1 MKKTFISVC
10 LAMLSMQGMAAPKP
24 VIMYGKPN
32 QILTSISANGKWA
45 CGVKSDGSSALIAFL
60 WDLTSNEI
68 TSLGVNT
75 QVYGVSNDGVA
86 VGLFPCDGAS
96 SNGATMTV
104 PGYWQDGEW
113 HRLDI
118 SSVNSDGSGGEAY
131 CISPDGQYIGGAI
144 YIDNVFSP
152 VLWKN
157 GELVHVLNNGLA
169 GLVQSMTNDGSL
181 FGGWGYTSESR
192 STRQPV
198 LWDANGQTTV
208 LNGTTINPYQAVYD
222 FTSDGKYA
230 LFIGDVN
237 DGENKSLVG
246 LHDLTTGKDIPLPYC
261 TDDHRDV
268 VMYGLS
274 DSLSAVG
281 FETEMSMSTFPII
294 YKNGKTMKLESY
306 LIERGVDFGADSIIG
321 KRTSDTDGIY
331 NLVTCN
337 DISKDDSTFAI
348 QAGNKD
354 QYEIP
359 VIVKLNVNATNP
371 EPVGVKASILN
382 GLNVA
387 KLVWKAPLLGADNI
401 LGYDVYRNGE
411 KLNAEPVKSTVYYDY
426 SVTPGTTYS
435 YEVVSL
441 FDGDVVSAK
450 SVAASLSVPADEVNA
465 PRAPYARMKGVDNV
479 LVSWMKPLSNKP
491 TLRYYDDTD
500 EFSGFGG
507 GSRSFECAVRYDST
521 DLRAYSDYK
530 ITSVSFC
537 PRKEIESWTIN
548 IYSGEKLVLS
558 QPINQELHYG
568 HINTVKLE
576 NPISVPTD
584 GDLYIAIQANVALTE
599 TSYDILGMVFDK
611 ATFGYSDLIRMVGEE
626 SFFYSLE
633 EDAEQTGSSYP
644 VSFII
649 GTELSKAD
657 GSQVNIDDISGYKVY
672 RDGVLLGTTDATS
685 YTDSD
690 VAEGEHTYSVE
701 AEYADGSVSD
711 KSAVAFNA
719 VANNA
724 AYKSIKD
731 ITFSTGDTESQVVLS
746 WNAPIDDD
754 ETNIQYSSEQA
765 NNGPVGTEDNGY
777 GYTARTTYM
786 PSKLRSYGGYNVNE
800 VRFYP
805 LADAEFTVI
814 VMKDGQVID
823 EQYVDNYTVNQWN
836 TVKLENP
843 FVIDENSTYDLIID
857 CFDVTAE
864 QAALAIDGL
873 TAFSGLGDIV
883 STDQGESYTTISGL
897 MGYDVPGNWLM
908 GFVATAADSEPFPVD
923 GYNVRIDAK
932 TVTSEP
938 VTTTSCTYDF
948 GPGAST
954 TAVHRANVDVVYSV
968 KGTVSGSNVFFTLK
982 DAIASGID
990 NNVINDIKITQE
1002 GNSYVRVE
1010 GDGVES
1016 IDVYSLGGAL
1026 VDSTTGN
1033 VVNVSGVQ
1041 SGMYILKVKTTTG
1054 TKTYKVRV
1062 TR

>member
-10 LAMLSMQGMAAPKP
+10 LAMLSMQGMAATGP

-32 QILTSISANGKWA
+32 QVVTAISANGKWA
-45 CGVKSDGSSALIAFL
+45 CGVKSDGSNPNIAFL

-68 TSLGVNT
+68 TPLGIDT
-75 QVYGVSNDGVA
+75 EVYGVSNDGVA
-86 VGLFPCDGAS
+86 VGLFPCKGAS
-96 SNGATMTV
+96 SNGATTAV
-104 PGYWQDGEW
+104 PGYWKDGAW
-113 HRLDI
+113 HRLDVSKFTD
-118 SSVNSDGSGGEAY
+118 SSAYGEGY
-131 CISPDGQYIGGAI
+131 CISPDGQYIGGAV
-144 YIDNVFSP
+144 YIDDVFSP

-157 GELVHVLNNGLA
+157 GEMVKVFNNGFA
-169 GLVQSMTNDGSL
+169 GLVRTMSEDGSL
-181 FGGWGYTSESR
+181 FGGWGYTAER
-192 STRQPV
+192 KDTRQPV
-198 LWDANGQTTV
+198 LWDADGQTTV
-208 LNGTTINPYQAVYD
+208 LNGTQTNPYQAVYD

-230 LFIGDVN
+230 LYIGNVD
-237 DGENKSLVG
+237 DGNNQSVVG
-246 LHDLTTGKDIPLPYC
+246 LRDITAGKDLALPCYS
-261 TDDHRDV
+261 DDCRDI

-281 FETEMSMSTFPII
+281 FETEMSMSSFPII
-294 YKNGKTMKLESY
+294 YKNGTTQKLESY
-306 LIERGVDFGADSIIG
+306 LMERGVDFGADGIIS
-321 KRTSDTDGIY
+321 KRMVDTDGIY

-348 QAGNKD
+348 QAGNTD
-354 QYEIP
+354 QFEIP
-359 VIVKLNVNATNP
+359 VIVKLDVNSTNP
-371 EPVGVKASILN
+371 EPVGVKASLLS

-387 KLVWKAPLLGADNI
+387 KVAWKAPLLNADNV
-401 LGYDVYRNGE
+401 LGYDIYRNGE
-411 KLNAEPVKSTVYYDY
+411 KLNSEPLKVTTYYDKD
-426 SVTPGTTYS
+426 VNLGTTNT
-435 YEVVSL
+435 YEVVAL
-441 FDGDVVSAK
+441 FGDDVASAK
-450 SVAASLSVPADEVNA
+450 SVAASLDVPAESVNA
-465 PRAPYARMKGVDNV
+465 PRSPYARMKGVDDV
-479 LVSWMKPLSNKP
+479 LLTWMKPISNKP
-491 TLRYYDDTD
+491 VLRYYDDTD

-507 GSRSFECAVRYDST
+507 GSRSFECAVRFDGS
-521 DLRAYSDYK
+521 DMPSYSGYN

-548 IYSGEKLVLS
+548 IYSGEKLILS
-558 QPINQELHYG
+558 QPVNQELQYG
-568 HINTVKLE
+568 HVNTVKLD
-576 NPISVPTD
+576 NPIPVPAD

-633 EDAEQTGSSYP
+633 DDSEQSGGTSYP
-644 VSFII
+644 ATFII
-649 GTELSKAD
+649 SAELSKAD
-657 GSQVNIDDISGYKVY
+657 GSQADIDNISGYKVY
-672 RDGVLLGTTDATS
+672 RDDVLLGTSDVAS
-685 YTDSD
+685 YIDKN
-690 VAEGEHTYSVE
+690 VAEGEHTYAVE
-701 AEYADGSVSD
+701 AEYAGGSVSA
-711 KSAVAFNA
+711 KSTVNFSAVANT
-719 VANNA
+719 A
-724 AYKSIKD
+724 AYKSIND
-731 ITFSTGDTESQVVLS
+731 ITFNAGDTESQVVLS

-754 ETNIQYSSEQA
+754 ETNIQYCSEQP

-786 PSKLRSYGGYNVNE
+786 PSKLISYGGYNVNE

-814 VMKDGQVID
+814 VMKDGKIID
-823 EQYVDNYTVNQWN
+823 EQYVDDYTVNQWN

-864 QAALAIDGL
+864 QPALAIDGL
-873 TAFSGLGDIV
+873 TAYTGIGDIV
-883 STDQGESYTTISGL
+883 STDQGESYITISGL

-908 GFVATAADSEPFPVD
+908 GLVATSVDGEPFPVD

-938 VTTTSCTYDF
+938 VTATSYTYDF
-948 GPGAST
+948 GSGANT
-954 TAVHRANVDVVYSV
+954 TAVHRANVDVIYSV

-990 NNVINDIKITQE
+990 NNVINDIKITQD
-1002 GNSYVRVE
+1002 NSYVRVE
-1010 GDGVES
+1010 GDGIEG

>member
-10 LAMLSMQGMAAPKP
+10 LAMLSMQGMAATGP

-32 QILTSISANGKWA
+32 QVLTAVSANGKWA
-45 CGVKSDGSSALIAFL
+45 CGVKSDGSNPNIAFL
-60 WDLTSNEI
+60 WDLTANEI
-68 TSLGVNT
+68 TQLGIDT
-75 QVYGVSNDGVA
+75 EVYGVSNDGVA

-96 SNGATMTV
+96 SNGASMTV
-104 PGYWQDGEW
+104 PGYWKDGEW
-113 HRLDI
+113 HRLDVSNVTKN
-118 SSVNSDGSGGEAY
+118 SSFGEAD

-157 GELVHVLNNGLA
+157 GELIQVFNDGRD
-169 GLVQSMTNDGSL
+169 GLVRAMTDDGSM
-181 FGGWGYTSESR
+181 FGGWGYTPEKYD
-192 STRQPV
+192 TRQPL
-198 LWDANGQTTV
+198 LWAADGQTTI
-208 LNGTTINPYQAVYD
+208 LNGTQINPYQAVYD

-230 LFIGDVN
+230 LYIGCVD
-237 DGENKSLVG
+237 DGEDESRACFR
-246 LHDLTTGKDIPLPYC
+246 DLTTGKDIPLPYYS
-261 TDDHRDV
+261 DNYLDV
-268 VMYGLS
+268 VMFGLS

-281 FETEMSMSTFPII
+281 YETEMTMSSFPII
-294 YKNGKTMKLESY
+294 YKNGKTQRLESY
-306 LIERGVDFGADSIIG
+306 LTERGVDFGADGIIS
-321 KRTSDTDGIY
+321 KRMDVTDGQY
-331 NLVTCN
+331 NLVTCS

-348 QAGNKD
+348 QAGNTD
-354 QYEIP
+354 QFEIP
-359 VIVKLNVNATNP
+359 VIVKLDVNATNP
-371 EPVGVKASILN
+371 EPVGVKASMLS
-382 GLNVA
+382 GLNVV
-387 KLVWKAPLLGADNI
+387 KVTWKAPLLNADKV
-401 LGYDVYRNGE
+401 LGYDLYRNGE
-411 KLNAEPVKSTVYYDY
+411 KLNAEPLTSTAYFDN
-426 SVTPGTTYS
+426 SVALGTTYT
-435 YEVVSL
+435 YEVVAL
-441 FDGDVVSAK
+441 YNDDVTSAK
-450 SVAASLSVPADEVNA
+450 SKAASLAVPADKVNA
-465 PRAPYARMKGVDNV
+465 PRNPYARMKGVDDV
-479 LVSWMKPLSNKP
+479 LLTWMKPESNKP
-491 TLRYYDDTD
+491 VLRYYDDTD

-507 GSRSFECAVRYDST
+507 GSRSFECAVRYDSI
-521 DLRAYSDYK
+521 DMQAYSGYN

-537 PRKEIESWTIN
+537 PRKEIESWAIN
-548 IYSGEKLVLS
+548 IYSGEKLVMS
-558 QPINQELHYG
+558 QPVNQELQYG
-568 HINTVKLE
+568 HVNTVKLD
-576 NPISVPTD
+576 NPIPVPAD

-633 EDAEQTGSSYP
+633 DDSEQSGGTSYP
-644 VSFII
+644 ASFII
-649 GTELSKAD
+649 GAELSKAD
-657 GSQVNIDDISGYKVY
+657 GSQADIDNVSGYKVY
-672 RDGVLLGTTDATS
+672 RDDVLLGTSDVAS
-685 YTDSD
+685 YTDNN
-690 VAEGEHTYSVE
+690 VAYGEHTYAVE
-701 AEYADGSVSD
+701 AEYADGSVSA
-711 KSAVAFNA
+711 KSSVDFNA
-719 VANNA
+719 VANTA

-731 ITFSTGDTESQVVLS
+731 ITFTAGDTESQVVLS
-746 WNAPIDDD
+746 WDAPIDND

-786 PSKLRSYGGYNVNE
+786 PSKLRSYGGYNVNAI
-800 VRFYP
+800 RFYP

-823 EQYVDNYTVNQWN
+823 EQYVDDYTVNQWN

-843 FVIDENSTYDLIID
+843 FVIDEKSTYDLIVD

-864 QAALAIDGL
+864 QPALAVDGL

-897 MGYDVPGNWLM
+897 RGYDVPGNWLM
-908 GFVATAADSEPFPVD
+908 GLVATAADSEPFPVD

-938 VTTTSCTYDF
+938 VTTTSYTYDF
-948 GPGAST
+948 GSGANT

-968 KGTVSGSNVFFTLK
+968 KGTVSGPNVFFTLK
-982 DAIASGID
+982 DAVPSGID
-990 NNVINDIKITQE
+990 NNVINDIKITQD
-1002 GNSYVRVE
+1002 NSYVRVE
-1010 GDGVES
+1010 GDGIEG

-1054 TKTYKVRV
+1054 TKTYKIRV